1 MQLFII
7 SLIVTCIQTGMCKER
22 VILMGALQDVNM
34 LKNGCH

>member
-7 SLIVTCIQTGMCKER
+7 SEIVTCIQIGICKER

-34 LKNGCH
+34 LKNGYH